1 MKSWLLVAFPF
12 ALSSVAGFVA
22 TPTKDRFSSH
32 LNNQNQL
39 VAAESTATTVYVT
52 LTDEQRV
59 EKLQDALA
67 NDPAGA
73 KALMDELA
81 RLRTQSEAV
90 RQAYVDD
97 LLEAI
102 PAKLPFWTALPLT
115 ARVSKRSRWAA
126 LKRTLNL
133 TTPTVNDGEEDT
145 VDSRERRQ
153 RRAFVLLLRSLA
165 GEESKRPSILSLE
178 KQARQEFKVNAQ
190 ELAKRRPSDL
200 ETPKYTVLK
209 SKSNF
214 EIRKYDPF
222 SVCSVSISAA
232 RTVNNSTDAAVASP
246 EQPSS
251 RAFGSLA
258 GYLFGKNKEQQ
269 AMKMTT
275 PVLMTGGENKTMSFV
290 LPSAYWNGEKIAP
303 EPLGDSGVRLE
314 ERAGEVRAV
323 IMFGGYASKNE
334 VEQRKS
340 QLRRYLAEQSE
351 WRFDDNEVFAV
362 AQYNDPFTPPWK
374 RLNEVSLP
382 VYAKQ

>member
-1 MKSWLLVAFPF
+1 MRSLLLLLFLFGGATAF
-12 ALSSVAGFVA
+12 VVGEGNV
-22 TPTKDRFSSH
+22 RFSSH
-32 LNNQNQL
+32 LNQNL
-39 VAAESTATTVYVT
+39 IAAESKATTVYIS

-59 EKLQDALA
+59 ERLQKALA
-67 NDPAGA
+67 NDASGA
-73 KALMDELA
+73 KELMNELA

-90 RQAYVDD
+90 RQAYVDE

-102 PAKLPFWTALPLT
+102 PAKLPFWTAFPLT
-115 ARVSKRSRWAA
+115 ARISKRSRWAA
-126 LKRTLNL
+126 LKRTMKL
-133 TTPTVNDGEEDT
+133 TTPAVNDGEEDT
-145 VDSRERRQ
+145 VEGRERRQ

-165 GEESKRPSILSLE
+165 EEDSKRPAILSLE
-178 KQARQEFKVNAQ
+178 MQARQESRVNAK
-190 ELAKRRPSDL
+190 ELIQRRPTEL

-209 SKSNF
+209 SKANF

-222 SVCSVSISAA
+222 SVCSVSITTTRA
-232 RTVNNSTDAAVASP
+232 VNNSTDATVASP

-275 PVLMTGGENKTMSFV
+275 PVLMTGGDNRTMSFV
-290 LPSAYWNGEKIAP
+290 LPSAYWNGEKMAP
-303 EPLGDSGVRLE
+303 EPLCDSGVRLE
-314 ERAGEVRAV
+314 EKAGEVRAV
-323 IMFGGYASKNE
+323 IMFGGYASKKE

-340 QLRRYLAEQSE
+340 QLRRYLAEQSDWLSDE
-351 WRFDDNEVFAV
+351 NHVFAV

-382 VYAKQ
+382 VYMKS

>member
-1 MKSWLLVAFPF
+1 MRFMLLLLSPF
-12 ALSSVAGFVA
+12 ALSSVSGFVISQGKNPF
-22 TPTKDRFSSH
+22 PTSLF
-32 LNNQNQL
+32 QNQII
-39 VAAESTATTVYVT
+39 AAESTATTVYVS

-59 EKLQDALA
+59 ARLQQALA
-67 NDPAGA
+67 RDPSGA
-73 KALMDELA
+73 KALINELA
-81 RLRTQSEAV
+81 TLRSQSEAV

-102 PAKLPFWTALPLT
+102 PTKLPFWTAVPLT

-126 LKRTLNL
+126 LQRTLSL

-145 VDSRERRQ
+145 VEGRERRR
-153 RRAFVLLLRSLA
+153 RRAFVLLLQSLA
-165 GEESKRPSILSLE
+165 GEEVKRQPAIRSLE
-178 KQARQEFKVNAQ
+178 KQARQESKVNVKDLVQ
-190 ELAKRRPSDL
+190 RRPADL
-200 ETPKYTVLK
+200 ETPQYTVLQQ
-209 SKSNF
+209 KSNF

-222 SVCSVSISAA
+222 SVCSVSVSTT
-232 RTVNNSTDAAVASP
+232 RPVNNATDEAVASP

-275 PVLMTGGENKTMSFV
+275 PVLMTGGENRSMSFV
-290 LPSAYWNGEKIAP
+290 LPSAYWNGGKVAP
-303 EPLGDSGVRLE
+303 EPLGGSGVRLE
-314 ERAGEVRAV
+314 DVPGEVRAV
-323 IMFGGYASKNE
+323 VMFGGYASKNE

-340 QLRRYLAEQSE
+340 QLRRYLAEQSA
-351 WRFDDNEVFAV
+351 WKYNEEDVFAV

-382 VYAKQ
+382 VYMKS